1 MFRPKHIERTK
12 SILIVVLFMTTILL
26 FYFLWKD
33 ISFGGIKLPM
43 DFLGQNEEKKMPLAE
58 ELIIPESI
66 SVNFGGDLYT
76 KISLNTSDY
85 WLSFSNQFSKFGETE
100 NITISEITKGQY
112 EKATSFRSMEIN
124 FNYWLPFLDSCN
136 AFGIK
141 TQTSYSVIEAISK
154 ITYSLASPESI
165 LIYDGKNNKFYRLAA
180 PTDVTKI
187 KDLIL
192 SIENV
197 GQEKYYQLGSY
208 LGIDNS
214 TLMPIVTT
222 SQMNKIEY
230 NKELYLSNPDTL
242 QSFAESFF
250 GKGFDFVRKIT
261 ENDNTIIYM
270 YGYGEKILILNT
282 NGKFEYK
289 EEFSDTNY
297 QDTSY
302 FDSLDLAI
310 SFVSA
315 HGGWSTLNGNEIASR
330 LVSASQILETGK
342 KGYKFIFQANLMGQP
357 ISYEGSPY
365 SIIVTIVGNQITSY
379 QRDVLEIDKSE
390 LDKLSQ
396 GETRNTIPPIEIIS
410 KEYGH
415 INDIL
420 NKEGDTIIG
429 DTSDQIFE
437 YTALKINNISTGY
450 FKSELDNESIIKQ
463 LIPAWI
469 IEADR
474 IQIYFD
480 LYSGEP
486 LGYSKD
492 I

>member
-1 MFRPKHIERTK
+1 MFRPTHIERTK
-12 SILIVVLFMTTILL
+12 TILIVVLFMTTILL

-43 DFLGQNEEKKMPLAE
+43 DFLGQNETEKMPLAE
-58 ELIIPESI
+58 ELIVPESI

-76 KISLNTSDY
+76 KISNNTNDY
-85 WLSFSNQFSKFGETE
+85 WLNFSNEFSKFGENE
-100 NITISEITKGQY
+100 SIVISEITKAQY

-124 FNYWLPFLDSCN
+124 FGYWLPFLDACN
-136 AFGIK
+136 TFKIK
-141 TQTSYSVIEAISK
+141 TQTSYSIIEAISK

-165 LIYDGKNNKFYRLAA
+165 LIYDGKNNKFFRMAA
-180 PTDVTKI
+180 LTDVTKI

-192 SIENV
+192 RVENV
-197 GQEKYYQLGSY
+197 EQQKYYQLGSY
-208 LGIDNS
+208 LGIENS
-214 TLMPIVTT
+214 TLMPVVTT

-230 NKELYLSNPDTL
+230 NKELYDSSPDIL

-289 EEFSDTNY
+289 EEFSETDY

-310 SFVSA
+310 SFISE
-315 HGGWSTLNGNEIASR
+315 HGGWSTLNGNEFVSR
-330 LVSASQILETGK
+330 LVSSYQIVDTGK

-357 ISYEGSPY
+357 ISYESSPY
-365 SIIVTIVGNQITSY
+365 PIVVTIVGSQITSY
-379 QRDVLEIDKSE
+379 QRDVLEIDQSE

-396 GETRNTIPPIEIIS
+396 GEVRNTIPPIEIIS
-410 KEYGH
+410 KEYVY

-420 NKEGDTIIG
+420 SKEGDTIIG
-429 DTSDQIFE
+429 DTSDQLFE
-437 YTALKINNISTGY
+437 FTALKITNISTGF
-450 FKSELDNESIIKQ
+450 FKSNIDNESVVKQ

-469 IEADR
+469 ID
-474 IQIYFD
+474 INKTHIYFD

>member
-1 MFRPKHIERTK
+1 MFRPIHIERTK

-43 DFLGQNEEKKMPLAE
+43 DFLGQNTTEKMPIAE
-58 ELIIPESI
+58 EVIVPESI

-76 KISLNTSDY
+76 KITLNTSEY
-85 WLSFSNQFSKFGETE
+85 WLSFSNEFSKFGENE
-100 NITISEITKGQY
+100 NITISEITKAQY
-112 EKATSFRSMEIN
+112 DKATSFRSMELN
-124 FNYWLPFLDSCN
+124 FNYWLPFIDSCN
-136 AFGIK
+136 AFNIK
-141 TQTSYSVIEAISK
+141 TQTNYSAIEAISK

-165 LIYDGKNNKFYRLAA
+165 LIYDGKNNKYYRLAA

-192 SIENV
+192 NIESV
-197 GQEKYYQLGSY
+197 EQDKYYQLGSY

-214 TLMPIVTT
+214 TLMPVATT
-222 SQMNKIEY
+222 SQMNKVEY
-230 NKELYLSNPDTL
+230 NKELYASNAETL

-289 EEFSDTNY
+289 EEFSNTDY
-297 QDTSY
+297 QDASY

-310 SFVSA
+310 SFISA
-315 HGGWSTLNGNEIASR
+315 HGGWSTMNGNEFTTR
-330 LVSASQILETGK
+330 LVSTSQILETGK
-342 KGYKFIFQANLMGQP
+342 KGYEFVFQANLIGQP

-365 SIIVTIVGNQITSY
+365 SLIVTIIGNQITSY
-379 QRDVLEIDKSE
+379 QRDVLEIDQSE
-390 LDKLSQ
+390 LDRLSN
-396 GETRNTIPPIEIIS
+396 GENNSTIPPIEIIS
-410 KEYGH
+410 KEYLY
-415 INDIL
+415 ISEIL
-420 NKEGDTIIG
+420 SKEGDTVIV
-429 DTSDQIFE
+429 DTSDEQFE

-450 FKSELDNESIIKQ
+450 FKSAQDNETEFKQ
-463 LIPAWI
+463 LIPAWV
-469 IEADR
+469 
-474 IQIYFD
+474 IQVNKINIYFD

>member
-1 MFRPKHIERTK
+1 MFRPIHIERTK

-43 DFLGQNEEKKMPLAE
+43 DFLGQNTTEQMPLAE

-76 KISLNTSDY
+76 KITHNTSEY
-85 WLSFSNQFSKFGETE
+85 WLSFRNEFSKFGETE
-100 NITISEITKGQY
+100 NITISEITDDQY
-112 EKATSFRSMEIN
+112 EKAISFRSIEIN
-124 FNYWLPFLDSCN
+124 FNYWLPFIDSCN
-136 AFGIK
+136 VFGIK
-141 TQTSYSVIEAISK
+141 TQTNYSAIEGISRV
-154 ITYSLASPESI
+154 TYSLASPESI
-165 LIYDGKNNKFYRLAA
+165 LIYDGKNNKYYRLAA
-180 PTDVTKI
+180 PSDVTKI

-192 SIENV
+192 NIESSE
-197 GQEKYYQLGSY
+197 QEKYYQLGSY

-214 TLMPIVTT
+214 TLMPVATT
-222 SQMNKIEY
+222 SQMNKVEY
-230 NKELYLSNPDTL
+230 NKELYASNPDTL

-289 EEFSDTNY
+289 EEFSDTDY

-310 SFVSA
+310 SFVST
-315 HGGWSTLNGNEIASR
+315 HGGWSTLNGNEFESNI
-330 LVSASQILETGK
+330 VSASQILDSGK
-342 KGYKFIFQANLMGQP
+342 KGYKFIFQANLIGQP
-357 ISYEGSPY
+357 ISYEGIPY
-365 SIIVTIVGNQITSY
+365 PLMVTIIGNQITSY
-379 QRDVLEIDKSE
+379 QRDVLEIGQSE
-390 LDKLSQ
+390 LDKLLQ
-396 GETRNTIPPIEIIS
+396 GELINTIPPIEIIS
-410 KEYGH
+410 KEYLY
-415 INDIL
+415 INEIL
-420 NKEGDTIIG
+420 SKEGDTIIG
-429 DTSDQIFE
+429 DTSDQLFE
-437 YTALKINNISTGY
+437 YTAIKIKNISTGY
-450 FKSELDNESIIKQ
+450 FKSAQDNETAIKQ

-469 IEADR
+469 IQVNK
-474 IQIYFD
+474 INIYFD

>member
-1 MFRPKHIERTK
+1 MFRPIHIERTK

-43 DFLGQNEEKKMPLAE
+43 DFLGQNNTEKMPIAE
-58 ELIIPESI
+58 ELIVPESI

-76 KISLNTSDY
+76 KISLNTSEY
-85 WLSFSNQFSKFGETE
+85 WLSFSNEFSKFGETE
-100 NITISEITKGQY
+100 NITISEITKAQY
-112 EKATSFRSMEIN
+112 DKATSFRSMELN
-124 FNYWLPFLDSCN
+124 FNYWLPFIDSCN
-136 AFGIK
+136 AFNIK
-141 TQTSYSVIEAISK
+141 TQTNYSAIEAISK

-165 LIYDGKNNKFYRLAA
+165 LIYDGKNNKYYRLAA

-192 SIENV
+192 NIESV
-197 GQEKYYQLGSY
+197 EQDKYYQLGSY

-214 TLMPIVTT
+214 TLMPVATT
-222 SQMNKIEY
+222 SQMNKVEY
-230 NKELYLSNPDTL
+230 NKELYASNAETL

-289 EEFSDTNY
+289 EEFSNTDY

-310 SFVSA
+310 SFISA
-315 HGGWSTLNGNEIASR
+315 HGGWSTMNGNEFTTR
-330 LVSASQILETGK
+330 LVSTSQILETVK
-342 KGYKFIFQANLMGQP
+342 KAMN
-357 ISYEGSPY
+357 
-365 SIIVTIVGNQITSY
+365 
-379 QRDVLEIDKSE
+379 
-390 LDKLSQ
+390 
-396 GETRNTIPPIEIIS
+396 
-410 KEYGH
+410 
-415 INDIL
+415 
-420 NKEGDTIIG
+420 
-429 DTSDQIFE
+429 
-437 YTALKINNISTGY
+437 
-450 FKSELDNESIIKQ
+450 
-463 LIPAWI
+463 
-469 IEADR
+469 
-474 IQIYFD
+474 
-480 LYSGEP
+480 LYSR
-486 LGYSKD
+486 L